1 MRLARYTGTL
11 TATALAAL
19 YLLWDPLSPD
29 LAAQAYRAAIAGR
42 YGFVI
47 YDPLWYGGHHL
58 PAYSLLSPP
67 LFALLGLQAT
77 GAIAAIL
84 ATFSFERLAHRHRP
98 QGTTAIATVVFAFSF
113 VATTLVSGRLTFAVG
128 AALATAA
135 AAAAERSIIAALP
148 LAAAAGL
155 ASPVAGGFLTVALL
169 VWALCGGGRRAL
181 LLAAAALTPAVLLTW
196 LFGDGG
202 DFPYVPSSLLPT
214 LAVLTALALSLPR
227 DARLLRRGTAAMV
240 LLALAAGLVASP
252 LGGNANRPGTLLA
265 GTIAV
270 LGLWPERRLRLLLLA
285 PVLIVW
291 QLYPTFADW
300 RVTHHDAATRAAYYA
315 PLRAELTRR
324 GGGLPLRI
332 EVPFTAGH
340 WETVR
345 LTDGGDGIMLARGWE
360 RQLDRARNPLF
371 YGDGRLTAA
380 AYQRWLVD
388 NAVAYVALPDAPL
401 DYSSRAEGALIGA
414 GLPGLREVWRDGHWR
429 LFAVRGA
436 RPLADG
442 ALVTAARPDRITL
455 RAARRG
461 PVVLRFSQS
470 AFFDAVPH
478 SAIGPQPGSRW
489 IRICA
494 AGPGPIVLRAR
505 LTWAAIGRRIS
516 APGSVSCR

>member
-11 TATALAAL
+11 TAAALAVL

-29 LAAQAYRAAIAGR
+29 LAAQAYRAAIASR

-67 LFALLGLQAT
+67 LFALIGLQVT
-77 GAIAAIL
+77 GAVAAIT
-84 ATFSFERLAHRHRP
+84 ATFCFERIAHRHRP
-98 QGTTAIATVVFAFSF
+98 PGTAVFATIVFAFSF
-113 VATTLVSGRLTFAVG
+113 VATTLVTGRLTFALG
-128 AALATAA
+128 AALALAA
-135 AAAAERSIIAALP
+135 VAIAARSALAALP
-148 LAAAAGL
+148 VAVAAGL
-155 ASPVAGGFLTVALL
+155 ASPVAGGFLTIALL

-181 LLAAAALTPAVLLTW
+181 LLALAALLPAALLTW

-202 DFPYVPSSLLPT
+202 DFPYALSSLLPT
-214 LAVLTALALSLPR
+214 LAVLTALGLALPR
-227 DARLLRRGTAAMV
+227 SERTLRFGTLAMV

-252 LGGNANRPGTLLA
+252 MGGNANRPGTLLA
-265 GTIAV
+265 GAIAV
-270 LGLWPERRLRLLLLA
+270 LGLWPGHRLRLALLA
-285 PVLIVW
+285 PLLVVW
-291 QLYPTFADW
+291 QLYPTLADW
-300 RVTHHDAATRAAYYA
+300 RTTRHDAATSAAYYA

-324 GGGLPLRI
+324 GGGLPVRV

-345 LTDGGDGIMLARGWE
+345 LTDGSDGIMLARGWE
-360 RQLDRARNPLF
+360 RQLDRSRNPLF
-371 YGDGRLTAA
+371 YGGQPLTAA
-380 AYQRWLVD
+380 AYRRWLTG
-388 NAVAYVALPDAPL
+388 NAVAYVALPDAAL
-401 DYSSRAEGALIGA
+401 DYSSRAEGALIRA
-414 GLPGLREVWRDGHWR
+414 GVPGLEQVWRDAHWR

-436 RPLADG
+436 LPLADG
-442 ALVTAARPDRITL
+442 AQVTAVAPDRITV

-461 PVVLRFSQS
+461 PVLLRFSQS
-470 AFFDAVPH
+470 AFFEAAPRTT
-478 SAIGPQPGSRW
+478 IGPQTGSRW

-494 AGPGPIVLRAR
+494 GGPGPIVLRAR